1 LNLGRVAGCIEIF
14 SWFSVSEVMVVE
26 YEVGTIVSWCHIFS
40 FIFVL
45 STKMNKSKFWSHNYC
60 MHIAN

>member
-1 LNLGRVAGCIEIF
+1 
-14 SWFSVSEVMVVE
+14 MVVE
-26 YEVGTIVSWCHIFS
+26 YEVGTIVSWCHIIS

-60 MHIAN
+60 THITNLHSLNRN